1 MRAKQQAALDKR
13 FAAQQ
18 KKPSATPTATA
29 TATAAPRKQTALEQM
44 SKENVGWRN
53 VDAQAELRRWD

>member
-13 FAAQQ
+13 LAAQQ
-18 KKPSATPTATA
+18 KKPVATTTTSAQSA
-29 TATAAPRKQTALEQM
+29 RKPTALEHL

-53 VDAQAELRRWD
+53 ADAQAEMRRWD

>member
-13 FAAQQ
+13 MAAQQ
-18 KKPSATPTATA
+18 KKP
-29 TATAAPRKQTALEQM
+29 TATAAAGAQATRKPKALEQM

-53 VDAQAELRRWD
+53 ADAQAEMRRWD